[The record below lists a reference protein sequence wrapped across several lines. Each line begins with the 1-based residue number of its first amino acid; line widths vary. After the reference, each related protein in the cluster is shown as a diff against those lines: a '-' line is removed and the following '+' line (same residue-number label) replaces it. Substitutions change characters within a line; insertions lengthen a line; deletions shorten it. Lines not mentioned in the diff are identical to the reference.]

1 MEEKNISLVYI
12 SVAVKVTGT
21 QLTRVYKSFTGMTF
35 LTFFPQVCIGLGSY
49 AGSGSHCAP
58 WQDKVVTEVE

>member
-35 LTFFPQVCIGLGSY
+35 LTFIFRPLF
-49 AGSGSHCAP
+49 
-58 WQDKVVTEVE
+58 KNENLELM